1 MSERASPS
9 MLMRLTCYFM
19 RLHGKGGIGYA
30 FDDWNTGAAAVAA
43 ARLLL
48 FGPSK
53 LPQLGRAV
61 GTTLQE
67 FRSSARHLTE
77 EDEEKQNAGR
87 RQEDH

>member
-1 MSERASPS
+1 
-9 MLMRLTCYFM
+9 MLSTI
-19 RLHGKGGIGYA
+19 GIPG
-30 FDDWNTGAAAVAA
+30 
-43 ARLLL
+43 LLL

-61 GTTLQE
+61 GATLHE

-77 EDEEKQNAGR
+77 EDEEKQDAGR